1 MVRSLAD
8 RLSAFLGRPPSPPVD
23 EEWPLEE
30 CATCKASLVDV
41 PLYLEIHVCPACRFH
56 YPISARE
63 RIALLADPDSFH
75 ESQRS
80 IVSLGLAASSQMQR
94 RRDRRRTGLT
104 EAAITGRATIGGAP
118 VILIALDYRFLGGT
132 LGAVMGEKVAL
143 AFEMAVR
150 RKLPVVAVVTSG
162 GARTQDGVLSL
173 MQLAK
178 TSVAVNDLHQ
188 EGLPFISV
196 LAHPTTGQ
204 VFSGFANMADVVLA
218 ERGAI
223 LGVALSRQQPAG
235 ARAAPTPWVNTT
247 ESHLFHGMIDR
258 AVDRERLRGLLVA
271 LLGLMS
277 PRQDAS
283 EGGEQEAGGPA
294 GALIGPD
301 GERLEELWPS
311 SWETVRIAKRG
322 QRPTSLDLIRRAM
335 PVFEELHGDRLHGD
349 DPSVVA
355 GLGSL
360 GGRPVAVIAQERGHE
375 VSAGER
381 HEGRTYPEG
390 FRKAERLMRLAA
402 KLKLPLVTLIDTPG
416 PYYGAE
422 SEERGLG
429 SAIAS
434 ATSRMAQ
441 LPVPTVAVVVGQ
453 AGSEGALALAVADR
467 LLMLESA
474 AYSVTSPE
482 VGAALLYRDSPRG
495 RRTPAPLSLTAQDCL
510 ELGIIDDVIVG
521 PADGNR
527 ANPDETALALRT
539 AIEKELDAL
548 AGRSPRRLLRDRY
561 RKYRKM
567 GEYSSHFRVALT
579 HEAAQLQSYVAHRVR
594 RIRRR
599 RRRARAA
606 LPAPGGS
613 GEEGGD

>member
-8 RLSAFLGRPPSPPVD
+8 RLSGFLGRPPSPPDD
-23 EEWPLEE
+23 EQWPLEE
-30 CATCKASLVDV
+30 CAACKASLLDA
-41 PLYLEIHVCPACRFH
+41 PLYLENRVCPACRFH

-63 RIALLADPDSFH
+63 RIALLADPDTFR

-80 IVSLGLAASSQMQR
+80 IVSLGLPASSQLQR

-104 EAAITGRATIGGAP
+104 EAAITGRASIGGAP
-118 VILIALDYRFLGGT
+118 VMLIALDYRFLGGT
-132 LGAVMGEKVAL
+132 LGAVIGEKVAL
-143 AFEMAVR
+143 AFEMAAR

-162 GARTQDGVLSL
+162 GATTQDGVLSL

-178 TSVAVNDLHQ
+178 TTVAVNDLHEQ
-188 EGLPFISV
+188 GLPFISV
-196 LAHPTTGQ
+196 LANPATGQ
-204 VFSGFANMADVVLA
+204 AFSGFANMADVVLA
-218 ERGAI
+218 EPGAI
-223 LGVALSRQQPAG
+223 LGVAPSGQRPAG
-235 ARAAPTPWVNTT
+235 ARNTPPPWVNTT
-247 ESHLFHGMIDR
+247 EAHLFHGMIDR
-258 AVDRERLRGLLVA
+258 VVDRERLRGLLVM
-271 LLGLMS
+271 LLGLTS
-277 PRQDAS
+277 PRQDAADND
-283 EGGEQEAGGPA
+283 EEAAAAPA
-294 GALIGPD
+294 APD
-301 GERLEELWPS
+301 GDRIEELWPS
-311 SWETVRIAKRG
+311 SWETVRVARRG

-335 PVFEELHGDRLHGD
+335 PVFVELHGDRLQGD

-360 GGRPVAVIAQERGHE
+360 AGRPVAVIAQERGHD

-422 SEERGLG
+422 SEQRGLG

-434 ATSRMAQ
+434 ATLRMAQ
-441 LPVPTVAVVVGQ
+441 LPVPTVAVVVGG

-467 LLMLESA
+467 LLMLDSA
-474 AYSVTSPE
+474 TYTVTSPE

-495 RRTPAPLSLTAQDCL
+495 RRVPAPLTLTAQDCR
-510 ELGIIDDVIVG
+510 ELGIIDDVVG
-521 PADGNR
+521 DASDGSR
-527 ANPDETALALRT
+527 HNPDELALLLRT
-539 AIEKELDAL
+539 AIENELDGL
-548 AGRSPRRLLRDRY
+548 SGRSPRRLLRDRY

-567 GEYSSHFRVALT
+567 GEYSSHFRVALAQ
-579 HEAAQLQSYVAHRVR
+579 EAAQLQSYVAHRVR

-599 RRRARAA
+599 RRRAKGE
-606 LPAPGGS
+606 LPAPAEGG
-613 GEEGGD
+613 GEEGGA